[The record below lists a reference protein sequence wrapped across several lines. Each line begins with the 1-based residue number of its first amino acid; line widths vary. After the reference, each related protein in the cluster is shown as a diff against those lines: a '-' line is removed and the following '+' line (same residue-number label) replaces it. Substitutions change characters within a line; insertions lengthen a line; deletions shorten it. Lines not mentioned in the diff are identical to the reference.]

1 MNLVIAD
8 KRFDLL
14 DLNDRDR
21 NNNLIYK
28 RDMLTDCSI
37 ENTLSR
43 DGRDVVHN
51 GNIFDE

>member
-8 KRFDLL
+8 KRFDPH
-14 DLNDRDR
+14 DHQGGR
-21 NNNLIYK
+21 NNHLMYK

-43 DGRDVVHN
+43 DGKDVIHN
-51 GNIFDE
+51 GNIFDEK